1 MPSLQACGRRWNVAS
16 DDFYLPSLVEGTCR
30 TAWLISAAVPFW
42 KNQDLWVCS
51 GNWSTFVY
59 LAGAQVFFGLVTF
72 LDVPQI
78 LISKRGS
85 PVRVSAR
92 RHLVPLLYFR
102 AFLLAAEVCW
112 HVFGTVL
119 LFYQDDCLPQNL
131 YGTLQTLVIGAW
143 VTDLILV
150 GLVYLAYEPSG
161 SLKHNPVRD
170 LGDLEACDD
179 VRRLFLTHTEKSQR
193 RRRRAWFGRWVPHTY
208 ILHTASRLMHVRRQK
223 VGLCEF
229 TNWA

>member
-1 MPSLQACGRRWNVAS
+1 MSNAWNS
-16 DDFYLPSLVEGTCR
+16 GCK
-30 TAWLISAAVPFW
+30 AVP
-42 KNQDLWVCS
+42 QERDDPCCP
-51 GNWSTFVY
+51 TF
-59 LAGAQVFFGLVTF
+59 
-72 LDVPQI
+72 I
-78 LISKRGS
+78 LIDCSRLQFLLALTPFS
-85 PVRVSAR
+85 FVSQVSAR

-119 LFYQDDCLPQNL
+119 LFYQDDCLPRNL